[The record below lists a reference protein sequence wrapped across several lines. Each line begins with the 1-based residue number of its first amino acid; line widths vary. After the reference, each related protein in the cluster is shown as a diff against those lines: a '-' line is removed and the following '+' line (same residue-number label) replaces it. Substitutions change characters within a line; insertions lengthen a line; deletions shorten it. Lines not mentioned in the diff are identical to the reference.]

1 MSYSVTC
8 PSCNTSFPVDPVK
21 VPEEGILAQCS
32 MCPEIFEVM
41 RPDEAEAEPVV
52 ETPPVSLDAKDF
64 VIETAEGMLETGTPA
79 ATALETHE
87 ESTDLLGGREITFD
101 EPIISPEPAVEETPG
116 AEFETELDPDPV
128 VDEEPA
134 AAPEVGIAPE
144 TEVELAPEPEVELA
158 PEPEVEL
165 APEPVAD
172 TEPATPAVAP
182 IQFGR
187 RDPSDKARSLAR
199 SLVSDIVAYHK
210 DKHTQ
215 SLEAG
220 TLAEDFDEE
229 VQKSWKEYTD
239 QVDADVVSSST
250 FFNDALNEIL
260 AGGEGV
266 FNMDG

>member
-8 PSCNTSFPVDPVK
+8 PSCNTSFPVDPEK
-21 VPEEGILAQCS
+21 VPEEGVLAQCS
-32 MCPEIFEVM
+32 MCPEVFEVM
-41 RPDEAEAEPVV
+41 RPDDSEAEPTIETAGVAVEEPAV
-52 ETPPVSLDAKDF
+52 ETESPAPSIDPEDL
-64 VIETAEGMLETGTPA
+64 VIETAEGVLETDTPA
-79 ATALETHE
+79 AVGSETLDE
-87 ESTDLLGGREITFD
+87 TTDVFGGREITFD
-101 EPIISPEPAVEETPG
+101 APITSPEPVSEEAPV
-116 AEFETELDPDPV
+116 AES
-128 VDEEPA
+128 
-134 AAPEVGIAPE
+134 
-144 TEVELAPEPEVELA
+144 EVELAPEPEVE
-158 PEPEVEL
+158 V

-172 TEPATPAVAP
+172 ETPAVAP

-220 TLAEDFDEE
+220 TLSEDFDEE

-239 QVDADVVSSST
+239 QVDPDVLSSST